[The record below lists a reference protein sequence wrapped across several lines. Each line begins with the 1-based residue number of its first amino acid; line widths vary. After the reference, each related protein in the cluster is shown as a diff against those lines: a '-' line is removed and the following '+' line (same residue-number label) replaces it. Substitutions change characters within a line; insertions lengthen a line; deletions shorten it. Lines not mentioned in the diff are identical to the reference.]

1 VDRSPE
7 TPDPQIKLLVERDC
21 ELATIDDRLDA
32 LVAGSGVLLAVEAGA
47 GLGKTVLLDGVRGGA
62 RRRGARVLAT
72 RGVALE
78 RQVPFGLVRELLDTV
93 RTDAAGGRGAG
104 ARTPSVYAAALERLE
119 REPPLPGD
127 RSYVS
132 LLRDLYEMVCAL
144 ADEAPLVL
152 VLDDAHHADADSLRW
167 LDYVQRRLTSVPVLV
182 ALAARP
188 SEPGVDPMLLA
199 PLLDGFASTLLRPA
213 PLSPSGVQQV
223 VLSRFPTPAAEFSHA
238 CHFATGG
245 NPFLL
250 SALLAECRDG
260 SAHEAVGVPGRSCA
274 GIARSIAVRLDLG
287 PPKTAAVARA
297 AAVLDG
303 GAELRQVAQ
312 LAGVEPAEAWR
323 AADALT
329 AMQILKPQRPL
340 VFEHPIV
347 WAAIYGDLSRGERAL
362 AHARAARLI
371 DEEGGTPERV
381 AAHLLQTE
389 PAADGWVLKTLH
401 AAARTAAI
409 RGTSDVA
416 ILLLRRAL
424 REPPMP
430 SQRFELLLDLARAE
444 ARVDGEAAL
453 RTLATARTAADG
465 DEQAVDAVV
474 LEARVLTLRGSAG
487 EAIELLAGA
496 LARLAP
502 HGHVPRTRLESEM
515 AGMRLL
521 VGTTPPGSALDPE
534 PGARESDGARHGHRA
549 LHSSFRGLPAHETV
563 ALARASLASSTLPV
577 GDWDAAPSLAA
588 LLAIDVLCLS
598 GEIGVA
604 TQELERA
611 RQLAGEQ
618 GSSLG
623 LVGIDAVDARLELA
637 RGDLPR
643 AERLAR
649 AGLGPATTHGWRL
662 VVPLLTAVLI
672 DVLVERG
679 ELGEAAKVAAATQPR
694 EPGGSLYSNL
704 LLASVGRFE
713 TARGAVAE
721 GLRCALLAGERAS
734 AGGMLNPALLPWRSD
749 AARAHLLL
757 GEPDRALALA
767 EDELARAE
775 AFGAPRARGVALL
788 TAGLAGG
795 EAAESR
801 LRAAVVAL
809 ESAGACV
816 DLARAHVELGALL
829 RRRGC
834 RADAHHPLRQALDLA
849 HRCGATAIET
859 RARDEL
865 AATGIRPRRPLMT
878 GPEALTPRERVVA
891 QKAADGRA
899 NRAIAAELFVTVKT
913 VEAHLRSV
921 YHKLGI
927 SSRRELPADLE
938 GGHVPSDG
946 GR

>member
-1 VDRSPE
+1 
-7 TPDPQIKLLVERDC
+7 
-21 ELATIDDRLDA
+21 
-32 LVAGSGVLLAVEAGA
+32 VEAGA
-47 GLGKTVLLDGVRGGA
+47 GLGKTVLLDTVRAGA
-62 RRRGARVLAT
+62 RRCGARVLAT

-78 RQVPFGLVRELLDTV
+78 RRFAFGLVCELLDTM
-93 RTDAAGGRGAG
+93 RTSSGGRAARAG
-104 ARTPSVYAAALERLE
+104 IPALADDALERLE
-119 REPPLPGD
+119 REPPSRGE
-127 RSYVS
+127 RSYIS
-132 LLRDLYEMVCAL
+132 LLRDLYEMVCAV

-152 VLDDAHHADADSLRW
+152 VLDDAHYADADSLRW
-167 LDYVQRRLTSVPVLV
+167 LDYVQRRLASVPVLV

-188 SEPGVDPMLLA
+188 AEPGVDPMLLA

-213 PLSPSGVQQV
+213 PLSRAGVERV
-223 VLSRFPTPAAEFSHA
+223 VRRRFLAPALEFVHA

-250 SALLAECRDG
+250 TELLTACADG
-260 SAHEAVGVPGRSCA
+260 SVEEAVQVPGRSCG
-274 GIARSIAVRLDLG
+274 GIARSVAVRLDLA
-287 PPKTAAVARA
+287 PPKTADVARA

-323 AADALT
+323 AVDALT

-389 PAADGWVLKTLH
+389 PAADRWVLTTLH
-401 AAARTAAI
+401 AAARSAAT

-416 ILLLRRAL
+416 VLLLRRAL
-424 REPPMP
+424 REPPAP
-430 SQRFELLLDLARAE
+430 AQRFELLLDLARAE

-453 RTLATARTAADG
+453 QTLAAARTAAASE
-465 DEQAVDAVV
+465 EQAAEAMV
-474 LEARVLTLRGSAG
+474 LEARVLTLRGHPV
-487 EAIELLAGA
+487 EAIEMLDAA

-502 HGHVPRTRLESEM
+502 HDHEPRSRLESEL
-515 AGMRLL
+515 AGTRLL
-521 VGTTPPGSALDPE
+521 VCATPPGGGDE
-534 PGARESDGARHGHRA
+534 PGAGGPRHAHRA
-549 LHSSFRGLPAHETV
+549 LQSSFLGVSARETA
-563 ALARASLASSTLPV
+563 ALAGESLANSRLPV
-577 GDWDAAPSLAA
+577 GDWHAAPSLAA
-588 LLAIDVLCLS
+588 LLAIDALCLS
-598 GEIGVA
+598 GQVGLA
-604 TQELERA
+604 AQQLERA
-611 RQLAGEQ
+611 RKLAREQ

-623 LVGIDAVDARLELA
+623 LVAIASVGARLELA

-643 AERLAR
+643 AERFAR
-649 AGLGPATTHGWRL
+649 TGLGPATAHGWRL
-662 VVPLLTAVLI
+662 VLPLLTTVLL

-679 ELGEAAKVAAATQPR
+679 DLDAAAEVAGAAQPEELGD
-694 EPGGSLYSNL
+694 SLYANL
-704 LLASVGRFE
+704 LLASIGRLE
-713 TARGAVAE
+713 VARGAVRE
-721 GLRCALLAGERAS
+721 GLERALLAGERAS
-734 AGGMLNPALLPWRSD
+734 AGGMLNPAVLPWRSD

-757 GEPDRALALA
+757 GEGDLALALA
-767 EDELARAE
+767 RDELARAE
-775 AFGAPRARGVALL
+775 AFGAPRARGIALL

-795 EAAESR
+795 DAAESR
-801 LRAAVVAL
+801 LREAVAAL
-809 ESAGACV
+809 DSAGACV

-849 HRCGATAIET
+849 HRCGATVIET

-891 QKAADGRA
+891 QKAADGRS

-927 SSRRELPADLE
+927 SSRRELPADL
-938 GGHVPSDG
+938 DG
-946 GR
+946 GRVPSNGAG

>member
-1 VDRSPE
+1 MR
-7 TPDPQIKLLVERDC
+7 
-21 ELATIDDRLDA
+21 
-32 LVAGSGVLLAVEAGA
+32 AG
-47 GLGKTVLLDGVRGGA
+47 
-62 RRRGARVLAT
+62 
-72 RGVALE
+72 
-78 RQVPFGLVRELLDTV
+78 
-93 RTDAAGGRGAG
+93 AAGGRGDPG
-104 ARTPSVYAAALERLE
+104 GTPAVTDGALERLE
-119 REPPLPGD
+119 REPPPRGD
-127 RSYVS
+127 RAYIA
-132 LLRDLYEMVCAL
+132 LLRDLYEMVCAV

-152 VLDDAHHADADSLRW
+152 VLDDAHYADADSLRW

-188 SEPGVDPMLLA
+188 AEPGVDPMLLA

-213 PLSPSGVQQV
+213 PLSAAGVERV
-223 VLSRFPTPAAEFSHA
+223 VRRRFAAPAPEFVHA

-250 SALLAECRDG
+250 SELLAECHDG
-260 SAHEAVGVPGRSCA
+260 SAEEAAQVPGRSCTQ
-274 GIARSIAVRLDLG
+274 IARSVAVRLDLA

-371 DEEGGTPERV
+371 EEEGGTPERV

-389 PAADGWVLKTLH
+389 PAADPWVLRTLH
-401 AAARTAAI
+401 AAARSAAM

-416 ILLLRRAL
+416 VLLLQRAL
-424 REPPMP
+424 REPPP
-430 SQRFELLLDLARAE
+430 QAQRFELLLDLARAQ

-453 RTLATARTAADG
+453 QTLAAARTAAVG
-465 DEQAVDAVV
+465 DEQAAEAMV
-474 LEARVLTLRGSAG
+474 LQARVLTLGDRPG
-487 EAIELLAGA
+487 EAIALLDGA
-496 LARLAP
+496 LARLAADDR
-502 HGHVPRTRLESEM
+502 GARARLGSELT
-515 AGMRLL
+515 GTRLL
-521 VGTTPPGSALDPE
+521 VRATLPASGREPAPGDAADAGEAGE
-534 PGARESDGARHGHRA
+534 PRHEHRVLQASFAGVSARETA
-549 LHSSFRGLPAHETV
+549 
-563 ALARASLASSTLPV
+563 ALAAETLATSTLPI
-577 GDWDAAPSLAA
+577 GDWDGTPSLAA
-588 LLAIDVLCLS
+588 LLAIDALCLS
-598 GEIGVA
+598 GQVGVA
-604 TQELERA
+604 AQELERA
-611 RQLAGEQ
+611 RQRSREH

-623 LVGIDAVDARLELA
+623 LVGIASIGARLELA
-637 RGDLPR
+637 LGDLPR
-643 AERLAR
+643 AERFAR
-649 AGLGPATTHGWRL
+649 TGLGPATAHGWRL
-662 VVPLLTAVLI
+662 LVPLLATVLL

-679 ELGEAAKVAAATQPR
+679 ELDAAAQVAAAAQPA
-694 EPGGSLYSNL
+694 EGGDSLYANL
-704 LLASVGRFE
+704 LLASVGRLE
-713 TARGAVAE
+713 VARGAVRA
-721 GLRCALLAGERAS
+721 GLRSALLAGERAS
-734 AGGMLNPALLPWRSD
+734 AGGLLNPAVLPWRSD

-757 GEPDRALALA
+757 GEGDLALALA
-767 EDELARAE
+767 QDELVRAE

-788 TAGLAGG
+788 AAGLAGG
-795 EAAESR
+795 DAAESR
-801 LRAAVVAL
+801 LREAVAAL
-809 ESAGACV
+809 DSAGACV

-849 HRCGATAIET
+849 HRCGATVIET

-891 QKAADGRA
+891 QKAADGRS
-899 NRAIAAELFVTVKT
+899 NRAIAAELYVTVKT

-938 GGHVPSDG
+938 GGRVPSDG
-946 GR
+946 AG

>member
-1 VDRSPE
+1 V
-7 TPDPQIKLLVERDC
+7 LLVERDG
-21 ELATIDDRLDA
+21 ELATIDDRLGA
-32 LVAGSGVLLAVEAGA
+32 LVAGSGGLLAVEAGA
-47 GLGKTVLLDGVRGGA
+47 GLGKTVLLDALCAGA
-62 RRRGARVLAT
+62 RRCGARVLAT

-78 RQVPFGLVRELLDTV
+78 RRFPFGLVRELLDTV
-93 RTDAAGGRGAG
+93 RPGAGGRA
-104 ARTPSVYAAALERLE
+104 ARAAAIPAGSDDALARLE
-119 REPPLPGD
+119 REPPSRGD

-132 LLRDLYEMVCAL
+132 LLRDLYEMVCAV

-152 VLDDAHHADADSLRW
+152 VLDDVHHADADSLRW

-182 ALAARP
+182 ALAVRP
-188 SEPGVDPMLLA
+188 AEPGVDPMLLA

-213 PLSPSGVQQV
+213 PLSRAGVERLV
-223 VLSRFPTPAAEFSHA
+223 RRRFAAPAPEFVQA
-238 CHFATGG
+238 CHVATGG

-250 SALLAECRDG
+250 RELLTESDDG
-260 SAHEAVGVPGRSCA
+260 SAQEALQVPGRCCT
-274 GIARSIAVRLDLG
+274 GIARSVAVRLDLA

-389 PAADGWVLKTLH
+389 PAADRWVLQTLH
-401 AAARTAAI
+401 AAARSAAI

-416 ILLLRRAL
+416 VLLLRRAL
-424 REPPMP
+424 RAPPAAA
-430 SQRFELLLDLARAE
+430 QRFELLLDLARAE

-453 RTLATARTAADG
+453 QTLAAALAAAAG
-465 DEQAVDAVV
+465 DEQAAEATV
-474 LEARVLTLRGSAG
+474 LHARVLTLRGRAG
-487 EAIELLAGA
+487 EAIEMLVGA
-496 LARLAP
+496 LAGLAP
-502 HGHVPRTRLESEM
+502 HDHEPRSRLEFEL
-515 AGMRLL
+515 AGTRLL
-521 VGTTPPGSALDPE
+521 VRATPPAGGRDPE
-534 PGARESDGARHGHRA
+534 PGDAPADGGARHAHRA
-549 LHSSFRGLPAHETV
+549 LQSSFAGVSAREAA
-563 ALARASLASSTLPV
+563 ALAGESLATSRLPV

-598 GEIGVA
+598 GQVGLAAQQI
-604 TQELERA
+604 ERA
-611 RQLAGEQ
+611 RQLAREQ

-623 LVGIDAVDARLELA
+623 LVGIASVGARLELA

-643 AERLAR
+643 AERFAR
-649 AGLGPATTHGWRL
+649 AGLGPAMAHGWRL
-662 VVPLLTAVLI
+662 FVPLLTTVLL

-679 ELGEAAKVAAATQPR
+679 DFDAAAAVAGAAQP
-694 EPGGSLYSNL
+694 EESGDSLYGTL
-704 LLASVGRFE
+704 LLASIGRLE
-713 TARGAVAE
+713 VARGAVHE
-721 GLRCALLAGERAS
+721 GLERALLAGERAS
-734 AGGMLNPALLPWRSD
+734 AGGLLNPAVLPWRSD

-757 GEPDRALALA
+757 GERDHALALA
-767 EDELARAE
+767 RDELARAQ
-775 AFGAPRARGVALL
+775 AFGAPRARGIALL

-795 EAAESR
+795 DNAESQLREAA
-801 LRAAVVAL
+801 AAL
-809 ESAGACV
+809 DSAGACV
-816 DLARAHVELGALL
+816 DLARANVELGALL

-849 HRCGATAIET
+849 HRCGATVIET

-938 GGHVPSDG
+938 GGRVPSNDAG
-946 GR
+946 